1 LRSTKELAKLTQRF
15 LNTMRKL
22 QKAVHRKEA
31 NVSTEKQEFEDAR
44 KDLELR
50 LKDVK
55 REVEHMS
62 SNVNDG

>member
-1 LRSTKELAKLTQRF
+1 
-15 LNTMRKL
+15 MRKL

>member
-1 LRSTKELAKLTQRF
+1 
-15 LNTMRKL
+15 
-22 QKAVHRKEA
+22 
-31 NVSTEKQEFEDAR
+31 VSTEKQEFEDAR

-62 SNVNDG
+62 SQVNDG